1 MKFIT
6 AWSDVLTQNQTL
18 KIVIVSLSFLV
29 IILGFTTVAQSFKE
43 PLLIEKG
50 CYNTVKKTAS
60 TEHSQKE
67 IRAFVKW
74 GLSQRFNTEDTLV
87 PSTLSYKE
95 TKKRRIE
102 FKEIKHRKMKQ
113 IVVVNKVELKD
124 GKAYVDSDRLI
135 SVGKVR
141 SAFIFPLILNLESV
155 NRSAN
160 NPYGLRI
167 KSVVEIKR
175 KLKK

>member
-18 KIVIVSLSFLV
+18 KIVILSLSFLV

-50 CYNTVKKTAS
+50 CYSEVKKSAT
-60 TEHSQKE
+60 TKHSERE
-67 IRAFVKW
+67 IKAFVTW
-74 GLSQRFNTEDTLV
+74 GLSQRFNSSDKLV
-87 PSTLSYKE
+87 ASTLSYKE

-102 FKEIKHRKMKQ
+102 LKEINHRKMKQ
-113 IVVVNKVELKD
+113 RVIVNSIELKE

-141 SAFIFPLILNLESV
+141 SAFIFPLIVSLESV
-155 NRSAN
+155 SRTIG

-175 KLKK
+175 KSKK